1 MASPAPWNSPPR
13 RRSGT
18 ARASRRYPCAGSWFG
33 THRANSLPRPC
44 SAPIRRRTRRRS
56 WNGLC
61 CAGNWRSPSRR
72 CGLTWEWRPSA
83 SGRTWPLP
91 APRRP
96 CWDSSPGPLW
106 LAHLLRQQ
114 RPSAHRTA
122 AWYAKPS
129 PTFVD
134 AIALV
139 RRHLWLA
146 SEGFSLSAAD
156 PDIRKVPAALY
167 HRLVDSLAYAA

>member
-1 MASPAPWNSPPR
+1 MVGSSI
-13 RRSGT
+13 
-18 ARASRRYPCAGSWFG
+18 ARTTPILMGLFSW
-33 THRANSLPRPC
+33 TTLA
-44 SAPIRRRTRRRS
+44 
-56 WNGLC
+56 
-61 CAGNWRSPSRR
+61 
-72 CGLTWEWRPSA
+72 
-83 SGRTWPLP
+83 
-91 APRRP
+91 
-96 CWDSSPGPLW
+96 
-106 LAHLLRQQ
+106 AHLLRQQ

-122 AWYAKPS
+122 AWYAKPL

-139 RRHLWLA
+139 RRRLWLA